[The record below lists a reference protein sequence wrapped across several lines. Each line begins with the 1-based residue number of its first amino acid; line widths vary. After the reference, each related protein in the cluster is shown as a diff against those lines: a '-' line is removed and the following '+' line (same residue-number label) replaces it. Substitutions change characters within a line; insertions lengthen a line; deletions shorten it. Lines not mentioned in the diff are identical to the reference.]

1 MLVALRC
8 RCVRCSNKRKE
19 TVPVMSKKLVSIA
32 ITIVLL
38 CGGFLFAQS
47 EIASATLNGVV
58 TDPSNAVVAGAKVAV
73 HSTEIGLT
81 RAMETTNAGLYRFGG
96 LPSGNYDLTIE
107 APGFK
112 MVIQKNVPLT
122 VGAVVTVDAK
132 LEVGGITESVSV
144 ADVIPVIET
153 TRSNVATTIDMR
165 SVADLPLNGRS
176 FLDLAV
182 LTPGVVRD
190 PTRSGDLAFGGQR
203 GPSNAML
210 VDGADSN
217 NLFFGQA
224 TGRTGFRPPAFSQGA
239 IQEFQVNSNA
249 FAAEIG
255 RAGGGVINVITRSG
269 TNDFHG
275 SAFEF
280 YRDKGINAN
289 TFINNRNRMP
299 KSPYHFN
306 QFGGTFGGPI
316 QRDKLFFFLS
326 YDAQR
331 NKVTNIVVP
340 NVTPPGGVAGPFGKY
355 LKPYLIGLE
364 NNLGLV
370 KGDWNISDRDRLS
383 IRYNLS
389 RYTGLNQESFGS
401 SVAEEHSGNNEV
413 NTDNIALVYN
423 RTLSSRMVAEMHFNF
438 VQDKQPGFANTA
450 GPEVNIINGVLFGA
464 NNFSPRFTNTYA
476 YQPTGSLSYLRGR
489 HSYKMGFDF
498 NFLRAENYFPG
509 FFAGGYTY
517 NSWTDF
523 LNGTPATYR
532 QAFAGRSNGAPI
544 SHPNVNEWAFFAQDS
559 WRTTER
565 LTLNYGLRYDYF
577 KYRQPDYQ
585 NPNAQLLAA
594 DLRTDRIPTDPVNF
608 GPRFGFAY
616 RVTNTEKVVV
626 RGGYGIYYSRTP
638 GLLLSTAILN
648 NGFATQQYL
657 ITTNLPVYPNIL
669 SAAPGPGSPPD
680 IYVTDRNFKTPRT
693 QQFSL
698 QTEIALGARSSV
710 TIGYLGVNGTHL
722 SRTRD
727 INLFPSQPTTGY
739 ICPTFAACTA
749 AEGTPVAYFRH
760 PGTTAPLRPYP
771 AFGRISLFDSGANSI
786 YHGGFVQ
793 FQRHFASRFQAQVSY
808 TFSKVLDTAPD
819 ATSVVPGTVGD
830 DLKVAQDTLAPN
842 LDRGS
847 GASDIRHRFVLSGV
861 WDINYANS
869 ISNPVL
875 KGFLNDWHFGL
886 ITQAQSGRAFNDVT
900 TGDPGNDSNTANDRT
915 PGIGR
920 NTIRGPEFVAV
931 DLRLSKDVPLQSE
944 RVRLQLIAELFNV
957 TNRANISGMLTTR
970 YTFSGGFFRPLANPA
985 TPSTTFGWPQSVYD
999 QRILQLAAKIV
1010 F

>member
-1 MLVALRC
+1 MAVMKRRVA
-8 RCVRCSNKRKE
+8 
-19 TVPVMSKKLVSIA
+19 SIVI
-32 ITIVLL
+32 ITVLL
-38 CGGFLFAQS
+38 QGGCLFAQS
-47 EIASATLNGVV
+47 EIGGATLNGVV
-58 TDPSNAVVAGAKVAV
+58 TDPSNAVVAGAKVTV
-73 HSTEIGLT
+73 HRTESGLT
-81 RAMETTNAGLYRFGG
+81 RTMETTNAGLYRFGG
-96 LPSGNYDLTIE
+96 LPAGNYDLTIE

-112 MVIQKNVPLT
+112 TVVQKNVPLT

-132 LEVGGITESVSV
+132 LEVGGVTETVSV
-144 ADVIPVIET
+144 AEEVPVIET
-153 TRSNVATTIDMR
+153 TRSSVATTIDMR
-165 SVADLPLNGRS
+165 SVADLPINGRS

-190 PTRSGDLAFGGQR
+190 PTRGGDLAFGGQR
-203 GPSNAML
+203 GPSNAVL

-224 TGRTGFRPPAFSQGA
+224 TGRSGFRPTAFSQGA
-239 IQEFQVNSNA
+239 VQEFQVNANA

-255 RAGGGVINVITRSG
+255 RAGGGVLNVITRSG

-289 TFINNRNRMP
+289 DFINNRNRAP
-299 KSPYHFN
+299 KRPYHFN

-316 QRDKLFFFLS
+316 QRDKVFFFLS

-331 NKVTNIVVP
+331 NKQTQIVVP
-340 NVTPPGGVAGPFGKY
+340 NITPPGGVAGPFGKY
-355 LKPYLIGLE
+355 LNPYLIGLE

-370 KGDWNISDRDRLS
+370 KGDWNMSDKDRLS

-401 SVAEEHSGNNEV
+401 SVAEEHSGSNEV
-413 NTDNIALVYN
+413 NTDNIAVVYN
-423 RTLSSRMVAEMHFNF
+423 RTLGSRMVAEMRFNF
-438 VQDKQPGFANTA
+438 VQDKQPGFANTT

-517 NSWTDF
+517 NNWNDF
-523 LNGTPATYR
+523 LNGTPASFR
-532 QAFAGRSNGAPI
+532 QSFAGIGKSAPI
-544 SHPNVNEWAFFAQDS
+544 SHPDVNEYAFFAQDS

-577 KYRQPDYQ
+577 KYRQPDYL

-594 DLRTDRIPTDPVNF
+594 DLRTDRIPTDPANF
-608 GPRFGFAY
+608 GPRVGFAY
-616 RVTNTEKVVV
+616 RVTDTEKIVV
-626 RGGYGIYYSRTP
+626 RGGYGIYYARTP

-648 NGFATQQYL
+648 NGFATQQFL
-657 ITTNLPVYPNIL
+657 VTTNLPTYPNIL
-669 SAAPGPGSPPD
+669 TAPPGPGSPPD

-698 QTEIALGARSSV
+698 QTEIAAGRGSSLTV
-710 TIGYLGVNGTHL
+710 GYLGVNGTHL

-727 INLFPSQPTTGY
+727 INLLPSQPATGF
-739 ICPTFAACTA
+739 ICPTVFACVA
-749 AEGTPVAYFRH
+749 AQGTPITYFRH
-760 PGTTAPLRPYP
+760 PGTTGPTRPNP

-786 YHGGFVQ
+786 YQGGFVQ
-793 FQRHFASRFQAQVSY
+793 FQRRFANRFQAQVSY
-808 TFSKVLDTAPD
+808 TFSKVLDTTPD
-819 ATSVVPGTVGD
+819 ATSVVPGNTGD
-830 DLKVAQDTLAPN
+830 DAKVAQDTLAPN
-842 LDRGS
+842 LDRGP
-847 GASDIRHRFVLSGV
+847 GTSDIRHRFVLSGV

-869 ISNPVL
+869 VSNPVL
-875 KGFLNDWHFGL
+875 KGILNDWHFGL
-886 ITQAQSGRAFNDVT
+886 ITQAQSGRAFNDIT
-900 TGDPGNDSNTANDRT
+900 TGDPGNDGNNFNDRV
-915 PGIGR
+915 PWAGR
-920 NTIRGPEFVAV
+920 NTIRGPEFVTV
-931 DLRLSKDVPLQSE
+931 DLRLSKDVPLESE

-970 YTFSGGFFRPLANPA
+970 YTFGGGFFRPLANPA
-985 TPSTTFGWPQSVYD
+985 IPSTTFGWPQSVYD